1 MACAEKNILVI
12 KLWTKY
18 HHQKESTLSHF
29 SNVWLTPYYKE
40 QQIYTKETNNS
51 NKTLKHKRLFVATWY
66 YDIFILLSYITPCLL
81 FAPPP
86 PPPVFLPSSTSP
98 QKKSMP
104 PGNINQVHL
113 NKLHNTRD
121 IPSQGWTKEL
131 SRRNRVL
138 GPTSRQKV
146 RDRPYSHS

>member
-1 MACAEKNILVI
+1 MMACAEKNILVI

-40 QQIYTKETNNS
+40 QQIYTKETKNS

-66 YDIFILLSYITPCLL
+66 FYSSLIYYTLSTLC
-81 FAPPP
+81 PPP
-86 PPPVFLPSSTSP
+86 PPPDFLPSSTSP

-138 GPTSRQKV
+138 GPASRQKV